1 MSCTSVF
8 DKFAQENSGSE
19 KEVLLKRLKE
29 LFSSEES
36 QVDRELQERKVQ
48 LSVLE
53 SEFLKKTNELKAILK
68 ADELA
73 LAERQTREL
82 NSVKA
87 AHVAEEERIERE
99 ILKLEAELESILAP
113 ARLLS
118 SLATTGTP
126 RVSEPPRPRAEKAEL
141 CELETELECCGCGR
155 VCAPPRQ
162 IFQCPEGDLLCQDCR
177 DGGGPQVCP
186 ACSCHLGPGLLS
198 RNKVLE
204 NIARKYFKQK

>member
-8 DKFAQENSGSE
+8 DKFTGENSESE

-36 QVDRELQERKVQ
+36 QVDRDLQERRVH

-53 SEFLKKTNELKAILK
+53 TEFLKKTNELKAILQ
-68 ADELA
+68 ADELS

-82 NSVKA
+82 NSVRA
-87 AHVAEEERIERE
+87 AQTAEEERLERE
-99 ILKLEAELESILAP
+99 ILKLEAELESLLAP
-113 ARLLS
+113 ARLLT
-118 SLATTGTP
+118 SLATSQP
-126 RVSEPPRPRAEKAEL
+126 ARVPEPPRARAEL
-141 CELETELECCGCGR
+141 CELESELECCGCGR

-162 IFQCPEGDLLCQDCR
+162 IFQCPEGDLLCEDCR
-177 DGGGPQVCP
+177 GRQGLQLCP
-186 ACSCHLGPGLLS
+186 GCSCHLAPGLLS

>member
-8 DKFAQENSGSE
+8 DKFAQHNSESE

-29 LFSSEES
+29 LFSSEEN
-36 QVDRELQERKVQ
+36 QVDRDLHERKVH

-53 SEFLKKTNELKAILK
+53 TEFLKKTNELKAILQSEE
-68 ADELA
+68 AS
-73 LAERQTREL
+73 LAERQSQEL
-82 NSVKA
+82 RSVKA
-87 AHVAEEERIERE
+87 AQVAEEERIERE

-113 ARLLS
+113 ARLLT
-118 SLATTGTP
+118 SLAS
-126 RVSEPPRPRAEKAEL
+126 SEAPRPPPEATRAREQRAEL
-141 CELETELECCGCGR
+141 CELETELQCGGCGR

-162 IFQCPEGDLLCQDCR
+162 IFQCPEGDLLCEDCR
-177 DGGGPQVCP
+177 DPGPLTCP
-186 ACSCHLGPGLLS
+186 VCSCHLAPGLLS

>member
-1 MSCTSVF
+1 M
-8 DKFAQENSGSE
+8 
-19 KEVLLKRLKE
+19 LKRLKE

-68 ADELA
+68 ADELS

>member
-8 DKFAQENSGSE
+8 DKFAQDNSESE

-36 QVDRELQERKVQ
+36 QVDRDLHERKVH

-53 SEFLKKTNELKAILK
+53 TEFLKKTKELKAILQ
-68 ADELA
+68 ADEVSLV
-73 LAERQTREL
+73 ERQSREL
-82 NSVKA
+82 KSVRA
-87 AHVAEEERIERE
+87 AQVAEEERIERE

-113 ARLLS
+113 ARLLT
-118 SLATTGTP
+118 SLATSQP
-126 RVSEPPRPRAEKAEL
+126 QPSQPPRPRAERAEL

-162 IFQCPEGDLLCQDCR
+162 IFQCPEGDLLCEDCR
-177 DGGGPQVCP
+177 DPACPPSCP
-186 ACSCHLGPGLLS
+186 ACNCHLAPALLS

>member
-68 ADELA
+68 ADELS

>member
-53 SEFLKKTNELKAILK
+53 TEFLKKTNELKAILK